1 MKKTILT
8 ALALAAALAAAGGL
22 NAAPPADDR
31 VFAAMKD
38 EMSRSMEKLNM
49 DNLGKP
55 YFISYH
61 IGDGHSFSVKAGFGA
76 VESLDSS
83 DYRRLKVD
91 LRAGSP
97 KFDNSNYAPNVW
109 EGYSAETDWNIS
121 LDDNY
126 DALRFAV
133 WSATD
138 KAYKKALETL
148 SKKKAFVESKNMA
161 ELYDDMTPQ
170 APYELYRPFA
180 VERLDEAL
188 WRENIRKVS
197 AVFLK
202 YPEVKY
208 SSVRLSF
215 SSGGVRY
222 LNSGGSANRQ
232 PSCSGAV
239 AIEAS
244 GYAPDGFRLKSSH
257 TDDFCLA
264 KDAPS
269 LKDLL
274 AAADELGRTLV
285 RLSKSEPIKAY
296 IGPVLFEKEAAGKFF
311 ETLLVNNLAN
321 PREVWTEKNR
331 WSNDTVFRR
340 AGELVERLGMRVTAP
355 FLNVVDDPAA
365 RYHEGVPLSG
375 FYEVDDEGVPAQKIR
390 LVTKG
395 RLAEYYMSRAATRDF
410 MKSNG
415 HGRGDFTDY
424 PAGSPS
430 NVFILP
436 EDNPAKVLPL
446 SELKKKFL
454 DLCREQELEYC
465 LLVKGLDGLYGPF
478 SAWKVYLD
486 GREEPVHGIEF
497 TGTSLRALR
506 DITAVSKETGVYNL
520 QGWTTPGAI
529 VTPAILVQEMEI
541 KKTEEKP
548 EKKPYLSH
556 PFFAK

>member
-8 ALALAAALAAAGGL
+8 ALTLVAALAAARGL
-22 NAAPPADDR
+22 NAAPPAEDK
-31 VFAAMKD
+31 VFSAMTD

-61 IGDGHSFSVKAGFGA
+61 IGDGHAFSVKAGFGA
-76 VESLDSS
+76 VESLNSS

-91 LRAGSP
+91 LRTGSP
-97 KFDNSNYAPNVW
+97 KFDNSHYAPNVW
-109 EGYSAETDWNIS
+109 EGYRAETDWNIS

-138 KAYKKALETL
+138 RAYKKALETL

-180 VERLDEAL
+180 AERLDEEL

-208 SSVRLSF
+208 SSVRF
-215 SSGGVRY
+215 NFDSGGVRY
-222 LNSGGSANRQ
+222 LNSEGSANRQ
-232 PSCSGAV
+232 PSCSGEV
-239 AIEAS
+239 EIEAS
-244 GYAPDGFRLKSSH
+244 GYAPDGFKLKSSH

-269 LKDLL
+269 LENLL
-274 AAADELGRTLV
+274 AAAEELGQNLV
-285 RLSKSEPIKAY
+285 RLSRSEPIKAY
-296 IGPVLFEKEAAGKFF
+296 IGPVLFEKDAAGKFF

-375 FYEVDDEGVPAQKIR
+375 FYEVDDEGVPARPVR

-395 RLAEYYMSRAATRDF
+395 KLSDYYMSRAATRDF
-410 MKSNG
+410 TKSNG
-415 HGRGDFTDY
+415 HGRGDFSEY

-436 EDNPAKVLPL
+436 EDNPARVVPLP
-446 SELKKKFL
+446 ELKKKFL

-465 LLVKGLDGLYGPF
+465 ILVKGLDSLYEPF

-506 DITAVSKETGVYNL
+506 DITAVSKETYVYNL
-520 QGWTTPGAI
+520 GWTTPGTI
-529 VTPAILVQEMEI
+529 VTPSLLVQEMEI

-556 PFFAK
+556 PYFAK

>member
-1 MKKTILT
+1 MKKTIIT
-8 ALALAAALAAAGGL
+8 ALALAAALTAARGL
-22 NAAPPADDR
+22 NAAAPSDDK
-31 VFAAMKD
+31 VFSAMKD
-38 EMSRSMEKLNM
+38 EMSRSMAKLNM

-55 YFISYH
+55 YFLSYH
-61 IGDGHSFSVKAGFGA
+61 VGDGHSFSVTAGFGA
-76 VESLDSS
+76 AENLNSS

-91 LRAGSP
+91 LRTGAP
-97 KFDNSNYAPNVW
+97 KFDNSNYAPNMW
-109 EGYSAETDWNIS
+109 EGYNAETDWNIS

-133 WSATD
+133 WAATD

-170 APYELYRPFA
+170 APYELFRPFA
-180 VERLDEAL
+180 IERLDEEL

-208 SSVRLSF
+208 SSVRLRF
-215 SSGGVRY
+215 NSGGVRY
-222 LNSGGSANRQ
+222 LNSEGSAYRQ

-264 KDAPS
+264 KDVPA
-269 LKDLL
+269 LEKLL
-274 AAADELGRTLV
+274 AKADEIGRDLV
-285 RLSKSEPIKAY
+285 RMSKSEPIKAY
-296 IGPVLFEKEAAGKFF
+296 IGPVLFEDDAAGKFF

-331 WSNDTVFRR
+331 WSNESVFRR
-340 AGELVERLGMRVTAP
+340 AGELVERVGMRVTSN
-355 FLNVVDDPAA
+355 FLNVVDDPFA

-375 FYEVDDEGVPAQKIR
+375 FYEVDDEGVPAQKVK
-390 LVTKG
+390 LVAKG
-395 RLAEYYMSRAATRDF
+395 KLSEYYMSRAATRDF
-410 MKSNG
+410 KKSNG
-415 HGRGDFTDY
+415 HGRGDFREY
-424 PAGSPS
+424 PSGSPS
-430 NVFILP
+430 NVFIIP
-436 EDNPAKVLPL
+436 EDNPARVVPLP
-446 SELKKKFL
+446 ELKKKFL
-454 DLCREQELEYC
+454 DLCKEQELEYC
-465 LLVKGLDGLYGPF
+465 IKVKGLDGLYGPF
-478 SAWKVYLD
+478 TAWKVYLD

-506 DITAVSKETGVYNL
+506 DITAVSKETYVYNL
-520 QGWTTPGAI
+520 AWSTPGTI
-529 VTPAILVQEMEI
+529 VTPSILVQEMEI

-548 EKKPYLSH
+548 EKKPYLPH
-556 PFFAK
+556 PYFAK

>member
-1 MKKTILT
+1 MKKTIITVLFFT
-8 ALALAAALAAAGGL
+8 ALFFRPMTL
-22 NAAPPADDR
+22 NAALPAADK

-55 YFISYH
+55 YFLSYH

-76 VESLDSS
+76 VEGLNSS

-91 LRAGSP
+91 LRTGSP
-97 KFDNSNYAPNVW
+97 KFDNSHYAPNVW
-109 EGYSAETDWNIS
+109 EGYKTETDWNIA

-170 APYELYRPFA
+170 APYELFRHFA
-180 VERLDEAL
+180 AERLDEEL

-202 YPEVKY
+202 YKEVKH
-208 SSVRLSF
+208 SSVRLHF
-215 SSGGVRY
+215 NSGGVRY
-222 LNSGGSANRQ
+222 LNSEGSAYSQ
-232 PSCSGAV
+232 PSCSGMV
-239 AIEAS
+239 SLDAS
-244 GYAPDGFRLKSSH
+244 GYAPDGFRLKASH
-257 TDDFCLA
+257 AYDFCLA

-269 LKDLL
+269 LEKLL
-274 AAADELGRTLV
+274 AKADEIGQELV
-285 RLSKSEPIKAY
+285 RASKSEPIKAY
-296 IGPVLFEKEAAGKFF
+296 IGPVLFENDAAGKFF

-331 WSNDTVFRR
+331 WSSDSVFRR
-340 AGELVERLGMRVTAP
+340 SGELVERLGMRVTSA
-355 FLNVVDDPAA
+355 FLSVVDDPSA

-375 FYEVDDEGVPAQKIR
+375 FYEVDDEGVPARKVR

-395 RLAEYYMSRAATRDF
+395 KLSEYFMSRAATRDF
-410 MKSNG
+410 GRSNG
-415 HGRGDFTDY
+415 HGRGDFTEY
-424 PAGSPS
+424 PDGSPS
-430 NVFILP
+430 NVFIIP
-436 EDNPAKVLPL
+436 EDNPARVVPMP
-446 SELKKKFL
+446 ELKKKFL

-465 LLVKGLDGLYGPF
+465 VLVKGLDGLYGPF

-506 DITAVSKETGVYNL
+506 DITAVSKETYVYNL
-520 QGWTTPGAI
+520 DWSTPGTI
-529 VTPAILVQEMEI
+529 VTPSILVQEMEI
-541 KKTEEKP
+541 KKSEEKP
-548 EKKPYLSH
+548 EKKPYLGH
-556 PFFAK
+556 PYFTK

>member
-1 MKKTILT
+1 MKKTIIIS
-8 ALALAAALAAAGGL
+8 LALAAALTAAGGL
-22 NAAPPADDR
+22 NAAPPADDK
-31 VFAAMKD
+31 VFSAMKD
-38 EMSRSMEKLNM
+38 ELSRSMEKLNM

-55 YFISYH
+55 YFLSYH
-61 IGDGHSFSVKAGFGA
+61 VGDGHAFSVTAGFGA
-76 VESLDSS
+76 AEQLNSS

-91 LRAGSP
+91 LRTGSP
-97 KFDNSNYAPNVW
+97 KFDNSHYAPNVW
-109 EGYSAETDWNIS
+109 EGYNAETDWNIS

-133 WSATD
+133 WAATD

-170 APYELYRPFA
+170 APYELFRPFA
-180 VERLDEAL
+180 IERLDEEL

-208 SSVRLSF
+208 SSVRLRF
-215 SSGGVRY
+215 NSGGVRY
-222 LNSGGSANRQ
+222 LNSEGSAYRQ
-232 PSCSGAV
+232 PSCSGV
-239 AIEAS
+239 VSIEAS

-264 KDAPS
+264 KDAPA
-269 LKDLL
+269 LEKLL
-274 AAADELGRTLV
+274 ARADEIGQNLV
-285 RLSKSEPIKAY
+285 RMSKSEPIKAY
-296 IGPVLFEKEAAGKFF
+296 IGPVLFEEDAAGKFF

-331 WSNDTVFRR
+331 WSNESVFRR
-340 AGELVERLGMRVTAP
+340 AGELVERLGMRVTSS
-355 FLNVVDDPAA
+355 FLNVVDDPSA
-365 RYHEGVPLSG
+365 RYHEGVPLTG
-375 FYEVDDEGVPAQKIR
+375 FYEVDEEGVPAQKVK
-390 LVTKG
+390 LVAKG
-395 RLAEYYMSRAATRDF
+395 KLSEYYMSRAATKDF

-415 HGRGDFTDY
+415 HGRADFSEY
-424 PAGSPS
+424 ASGSPS
-430 NVFILP
+430 NVFIIP
-436 EDNPAKVLPL
+436 EDNPARVVPMP
-446 SELKKKFL
+446 ELKKKFL
-454 DLCREQELEYC
+454 NLCREQELEYC
-465 LLVKGLDGLYGPF
+465 IKVKGLDGLYGPF

-506 DITAVSKETGVYNL
+506 DITAVSKETYVYNL
-520 QGWTTPGAI
+520 AWSTPGTI
-529 VTPAILVQEMEI
+529 VTPSILVQEMEI

-548 EKKPYLSH
+548 EKKPYLGH
-556 PFFAK
+556 PYFAK